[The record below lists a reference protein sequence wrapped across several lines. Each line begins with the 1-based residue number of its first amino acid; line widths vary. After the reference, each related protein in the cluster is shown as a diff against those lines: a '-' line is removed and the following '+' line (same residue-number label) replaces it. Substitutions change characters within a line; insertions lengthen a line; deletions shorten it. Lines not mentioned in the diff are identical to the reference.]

1 MTQRWPPD
9 METIRT
15 QPAEVTA
22 TEFRQNIA
30 RIIRDAE
37 YGRPTVI
44 TRDRIPV
51 AKVVHP
57 DAANMPHPDLWQAA
71 QEAYDKAITTAL
83 VGAHPSV
90 GRALKAFGELL
101 GAHFGYDQPASVKT
115 CVRCGAAINAT
126 GTRWI
131 DAEGWDHCPDS
142 NDSHQPAKEMP

>member
-1 MTQRWPPD
+1 MT
-9 METIRT
+9 TRT

-22 TEFRQNIA
+22 TEFRQDIA

-71 QEAYDKAITTAL
+71 QEAFDRLQTA
-83 VGAHPSV
+83 SV
-90 GRALKAFGELL
+90 PGQPYPFPQNRRVLDALYALL
-101 GAHFGYDQPASVKT
+101 AAHFGYDQAVEPS
-115 CVRCGAAINAT
+115 
-126 GTRWI
+126 
-131 DAEGWDHCPDS
+131 S
-142 NDSHQPAKEMP
+142 